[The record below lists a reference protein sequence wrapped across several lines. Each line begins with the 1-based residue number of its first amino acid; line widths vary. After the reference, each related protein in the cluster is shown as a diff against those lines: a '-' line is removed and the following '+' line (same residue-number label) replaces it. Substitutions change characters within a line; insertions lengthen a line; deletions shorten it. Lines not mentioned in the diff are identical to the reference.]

1 MSDLT
6 LEEEQDRI
14 RLRKIADN
22 TLVLSNI
29 IELTTST
36 IARVNGKDAEYTKE
50 NLTRSVLA
58 NIVAKRL
65 KVKLKEAI
73 KC

>member
-14 RLRKIADN
+14 RLKKIADN
-22 TLVLSNI
+22 TLVLANI
-29 IELTTST
+29 IELTSST
-36 IARVNGKDAEYTKE
+36 IARVNGKDAEYSKE
-50 NLTRSVLA
+50 NLTRSVLS

-65 KVKLKEAI
+65 KVKLKECI